1 MHTILVPASTQV
13 QNQAWFMS
21 RELETVGII
30 NVKLPKSCMAALAM
44 SWKKSASEAVP
55 GWCGELAH
63 ARAVG
68 MHDRRER
75 TGTRKASAE
84 FVFLFDISGKAVTMF
99 FGWAS
104 RNLLLLFSSV
114 FSELNLIFE
123 LDSNSNYMAENL
135 PPYLGI
141 PN

>member
-1 MHTILVPASTQV
+1 
-13 QNQAWFMS
+13 
-21 RELETVGII
+21 LEIVGII
-30 NVKLPKSCMAALAM
+30 NVKLPRSCMAALAM
-44 SWKKSASEAVP
+44 SWKKSASEAAP

-84 FVFLFDISGKAVTMF
+84 FVFLFDIGGKAVTTF

-104 RNLLLLFSSV
+104 RNLLLLFNSA
-114 FSELNLIFE
+114 FSGSILVFE
-123 LDSNSNYMAENL
+123 LGTNSNYIAENL
-135 PPYLGI
+135 PPRLGI
-141 PN
+141 PNQLFSGQF